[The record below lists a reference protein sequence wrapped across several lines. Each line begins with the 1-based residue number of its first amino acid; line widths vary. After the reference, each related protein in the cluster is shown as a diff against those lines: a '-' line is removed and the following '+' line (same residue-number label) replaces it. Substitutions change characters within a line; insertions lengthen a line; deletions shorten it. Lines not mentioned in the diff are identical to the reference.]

1 MTNNG
6 DQDPT
11 SPTDKQTKND
21 GLGNENND
29 LHALEND
36 TTSSSTTKHQELMH
50 RIASLERENK
60 RLKTSQMVPS
70 RVQVL
75 HYIQEFESDA
85 HRMVYL
91 DEPSWSI
98 GPKGEVSL
106 SARFPITDVSGF
118 LGQHPEIAFVV
129 AASYAPQKQ
138 TSEVIRAVRAKRVLP
153 CPKPTSE
160 TIKLRSPDLIDAV
173 DSFLAQQPTMSTDF
187 PWFNDKGEIPAPY
200 LFWYHHRSPTA
211 LDLMSAPHRKIMS
224 LLTSWIEEHY
234 AEIYNRVNDTLNR
247 GVVTENTMPFL
258 VKPGDVLVWKEKAEL
273 NAVIAKGWT
282 CQKCPTAGTQKA
294 VEKERGRKQE
304 KTASKTTEWTVDS
317 WRFAFDGK
325 FDRTKHSVDIVLSS
339 DDPDEEIPINELN
352 VYPLDYAPAQF
363 KLILERRG
371 RSFWRC
377 RNQYLVSYEDHHSAQ
392 SNAERFMVDFHTY
405 QQLHPCMRT
414 SRESHD
420 CLDSAAMA
428 SDEPPAAPSIYV
440 FPNMIPGYNLRSKKW
455 VDLKVDMIKEVTWNK
470 KSFEHL
476 VVDDETKELVQ
487 ALVKHQIATE
497 KSTDIIDRKGNG
509 LIMLLHGGPG
519 TGKTFTAESVAEMA
533 EKPLFRITCG
543 DIGTEPEKVE
553 KYLDSVLHLGKIWD
567 A

>member
-392 SNAERFMVDFHTY
+392 SVSTTSTVFVFSRKISDYNSECGTFHGRFPHVPAITSVHAY
-405 QQLHPCMRT
+405 QP
-414 SRESHD
+414 
-420 CLDSAAMA
+420 
-428 SDEPPAAPSIYV
+428 
-440 FPNMIPGYNLRSKKW
+440 
-455 VDLKVDMIKEVTWNK
+455 
-470 KSFEHL
+470 
-476 VVDDETKELVQ
+476 
-487 ALVKHQIATE
+487 
-497 KSTDIIDRKGNG
+497 
-509 LIMLLHGGPG
+509 
-519 TGKTFTAESVAEMA
+519 
-533 EKPLFRITCG
+533 
-543 DIGTEPEKVE
+543 
-553 KYLDSVLHLGKIWD
+553 
-567 A
+567 